1 MSVAAPTGLRAPG
14 RVLLVS
20 CYELGHQPQGI
31 ASPLAFLERA
41 GFRPATLDLAV
52 EPLDAERVRTAR
64 FVAISTPMHT
74 ALRIG
79 IEVARRVRAIQPAAH
94 VCFHGHYALLHASR
108 FGGVADSILGGESE
122 DALVEIVEAIDR
134 GQRPDAGLSPTAA
147 RVLRKLDFPVPR
159 RDALPPL
166 SQYAQLEEPD
176 ASGAP
181 VRRLAGHVEASRGC
195 RHLCGHCPI
204 PAVYAGRFFIV
215 PVDVVLQDI
224 RNQVRAGATHI
235 TFGDPDF
242 LNGPGHAMRI
252 VRAMHA
258 EFPVLTF
265 DFTAKIEHLQ
275 RERQLLPEL
284 VVSGARFVVSAAES
298 LNDRV
303 LAILDKGHTRADL
316 VEVVRRMRDVGL
328 ALRPSWLPFTPWST
342 LEDYVE
348 LLDFVEAED
357 LIANVDPVQFSIR
370 LLLPEG
376 SLLLAWPALQAHVGA
391 YDPARLS
398 FSWAHPDPRMDA
410 LHKSVSRLVAEAARQ
425 SDVFEETFTRVRKL
439 ADSAAGKR
447 RATAEP
453 TSTPRRDRP
462 PRLTESWFCCAEPL
476 DVGLGSGL
484 DRNARV

>member
-1 MSVAAPTGLRAPG
+1 
-14 RVLLVS
+14 VS

-41 GFRPATLDLAV
+41 GFQPATLDLAV

-79 IEVARRVRAIQPAAH
+79 IEAARRVRAIQPAAH
-94 VCFHGHYALLHASR
+94 VCFHGHYAILHANR
-108 FGGVADSILGGESE
+108 LNGVADSILGGESE
-122 DALVEIVEAIDR
+122 DALVEIIAALDR
-134 GQRPDAGLSPTAA
+134 GERSEARPSRPAA

-166 SQYAQLEEPD
+166 SRYAQLEEPD
-176 ASGAP
+176 ASGGP

-195 RHLCGHCPI
+195 RHLCRHCPI
-204 PAVYAGRFFIV
+204 PAVYAGRFFVV

-224 RNQVRAGATHI
+224 RYQVRAGATHI

-258 EFPVLTF
+258 EFPELTF

-275 RERQLLPEL
+275 RERLLLPEL
-284 VVSGARFVVSAAES
+284 VASGARFVVSAAES

-316 VEVVRRMRDVGL
+316 LEVVRRLRDVGL

-357 LIANVDPVQFSIR
+357 LIANVDAVQYTIR
-370 LLLPEG
+370 LLVPEG
-376 SLLLAWPALQAHVGA
+376 SLLLNRPEMQAHVRA
-391 YDPARLS
+391 YEPARLS
-398 FSWAHPDPRMDA
+398 HAWVHPDPCMDA
-410 LHKSVSRLVAEAARQ
+410 LHESVSRLVAEAARS
-425 SDVFEETFTRVRKL
+425 SDAIEETFTRVREL
-439 ADSAAGKR
+439 AESAAGKP
-447 RATAEP
+447 RATAEHV
-453 TSTPRRDRP
+453 STRRRARP
-462 PRLTESWFCCAEPL
+462 PRLTETWFCCAEPL
-476 DVGLGSGL
+476 DVGFGSGL
-484 DRNARV
+484 DQNAGA